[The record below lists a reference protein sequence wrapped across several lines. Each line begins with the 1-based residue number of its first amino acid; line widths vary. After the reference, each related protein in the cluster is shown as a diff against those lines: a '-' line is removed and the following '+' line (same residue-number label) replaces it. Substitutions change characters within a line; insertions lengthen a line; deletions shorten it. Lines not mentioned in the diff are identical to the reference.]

1 MYNDGNIS
9 ITYSNGNLSVQCK
22 SSTSNNIRNL
32 KPTPKVRNTSG
43 DDPRVQPENPI
54 AIYAGEV
61 KASCE
66 GYITFPDNKQEEF
79 EFNEEDK
86 EIVWTG
92 YDARDKWIKGCF

>member
-9 ITYSNGNLSVQCK
+9 ITYNNGNLSVQFK
-22 SSTSNNIRNL
+22 SSSSNNKRNL
-32 KPTPKVRNTSG
+32 IPTLKVRNTSG
-43 DDPRVQPENPI
+43 DDRRVQPENSI
-54 AIYAGEV
+54 AIGEV
-61 KASCE
+61 NALCK
-66 GYITFPDNKQEEF
+66 GYVKFPNNKQEAF

>member
-32 KPTPKVRNTSG
+32 IPTLKVRNTSG
-43 DDPRVQPENPI
+43 DDRRVQPENSI
-54 AIYAGEV
+54 AIGEV
-61 KASCE
+61 NALCE
-66 GYITFPDNKQEEF
+66 GYIKFPNNKQEAF